1 MFFRKLFRK
10 TGLPLIG
17 IKREQKALF
26 CESSKSI
33 SSNLKKA
40 DGQAEKNA
48 EYIEWICIF
57 YEYKCRMSLFCL
69 KNNAKEKKVV

>member
-1 MFFRKLFRK
+1 MFFWKLFRK

-17 IKREQKALF
+17 IKREQKAQS
-26 CESSKSI
+26 CESAKLI

-40 DGQAEKNA
+40 DCQAEKHA

-57 YEYKCRMSLFCL
+57 
-69 KNNAKEKKVV
+69 